1 MSKGKLYMSN
11 DEQLLGDVDYQLQ
24 AESKT
29 SWWGELIFT
38 NYVRIGDGGG
48 YTLELEDNRRGS
60 CYLKKRVNR
69 AVSGVPPRYIY
80 HFTGTSPLDKAK
92 E

>member
-1 MSKGKLYMSN
+1 MATGKLYRSD
-11 DEQLLGDVDYQLQ
+11 DEQFVADINYQFQ
-24 AESKT
+24 DMSPT
-29 SWWGELIFT
+29 SWWGELTFKE
-38 NYVRIGDGGG
+38 YKRVSDGGG
-48 YTLELEDNRRGS
+48 YVIELEDERKGR

-80 HFTGTSPLDKAK
+80 HFTGSSPL

>member
-1 MSKGKLYMSN
+1 MGKGKLYRSD
-11 DEQLLGDVDYQLQ
+11 DEQLLGDIDYQLQ
-24 AESKT
+24 DESKT
-29 SWWGELIFT
+29 SWWGELIFID
-38 NYVRIGDGGG
+38 YVRIGDGGG
-48 YTLELEDNRRGS
+48 YIIELEDNRRGR

-80 HFTGTSPLDKAK
+80 HFTGSSPLDGAK